1 MQGLTDLSEHD
12 SNGLICIDPKALWRI
27 SRYSHGSCQWLEG
40 DLVATATAQGTKN
53 RLMYNNQYD
62 REIIRA
68 NGTTIKTRNRLFAY
82 EYVQHI
88 VHFCISNKNLL
99 SANFRS
105 DLTSARI
112 DKFST
117 KMC

>member
-12 SNGLICIDPKALWRI
+12 SNGLTCTNPTVLWRI
-27 SRYSHGSCQWLEG
+27 SCYSHRLCQRLGG
-40 DLVATATAQGTKN
+40 DLVATATAQGIKN
-53 RLMYNNQYD
+53 RLMYDNQYD

-68 NGTTIKTRNRLFAY
+68 TGITIKTQNRLFAY

-88 VHFCISNKNLL
+88 VHYCISNKNLL
-99 SANFRS
+99 SADFRS

-112 DKFST
+112 DNFST

>member
-1 MQGLTDLSEHD
+1 MQGLTNLSERD
-12 SNGLICIDPKALWRI
+12 SNGLIGTNPMALWRI
-27 SRYSHGSCQWLEG
+27 SPYSHRLCQRLGG
-40 DLVATATAQGTKN
+40 DLVATATAQGIKN
-53 RLMYNNQYD
+53 RLMQDNQYD

-68 NGTTIKTRNRLFAY
+68 TGILIRTQNRLFTY
-82 EYVQHI
+82 DYMQHI
-88 VHFCISNKNLL
+88 VHYCMSNKNLL

>member
-1 MQGLTDLSEHD
+1 MQGLTDLSERD
-12 SNGLICIDPKALWRI
+12 LNGLTCTDPTALWRI
-27 SRYSHGSCQWLEG
+27 SCYSHGLCQRLGG
-40 DLVATATAQGTKN
+40 DLVATATAQGIKN
-53 RLMYNNQYD
+53 RLMYDSQYD
-62 REIIRA
+62 HEIIQA
-68 NGTTIKTRNRLFAY
+68 TGITIKTQNRLFAY
-82 EYVQHI
+82 EFVQRI
-88 VHFCISNKNLL
+88 VHFCINNKILL